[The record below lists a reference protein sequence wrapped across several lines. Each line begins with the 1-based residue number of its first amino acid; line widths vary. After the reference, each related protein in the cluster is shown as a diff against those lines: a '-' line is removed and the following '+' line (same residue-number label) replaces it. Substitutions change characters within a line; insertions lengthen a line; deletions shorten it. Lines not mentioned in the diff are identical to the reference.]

1 MRFPR
6 QPLLIAIATGA
17 TAAAVIVSFATPIA
31 SARFAR
37 PAPQKEYDKD
47 YLSPE
52 EADQIRD
59 AHTPSDRIKL
69 YVSFADDR
77 LKKFDYELNRTIPE
91 RNRSE
96 ILNSLLNGYAGS
108 MDDGADQIAVAQEQ
122 EADIHQ
128 ALKLMQAKGKE
139 FLEALQKYDK
149 DGTPGLDDYRDTLED
164 AIDGTKE
171 DLGDVDQALK
181 EAQTAPVRR
190 KK

>member
-1 MRFPR
+1 MKLYR
-6 QPLLIAIATGA
+6 QPLLIA
-17 TAAAVIVSFATPIA
+17 AAAQIAALLLALIPIA
-31 SARFAR
+31 SASFATL
-37 PAPQKEYDKD
+37 PPQKDYNKD

-59 AHTPSDRIKL
+59 ADTPSDRIKL

-77 LKKFDYELNRTIPE
+77 LKKFEYELGRTVPE

-96 ILNSLLNGYAGS
+96 ILNSLLNGYAGC
-108 MDDGADQIAVAQEQ
+108 MDDGADQIAVAQEKQ
-122 EADIHQ
+122 LDIHQ
-128 ALKLMQAKGKE
+128 SLKLMQAKGKE

-171 DLGDVDQALK
+171 DLGDVDEALK
-181 EAQTAPVRR
+181 EMLPPPVRR

>member
-6 QPLLIAIATGA
+6 QPLLIA
-17 TAAAVIVSFATPIA
+17 AAALIAALLIASIPIA
-31 SARFAR
+31 SAS
-37 PAPQKEYDKD
+37 PASLSPQKDYDKD

-59 AHTPSDRIKL
+59 ADTPSDRIKL

-77 LKKFDYELNRTIPE
+77 IKKFEYELGRAVPE

-96 ILNSLLNGYAGS
+96 ILNSLLNGYAGC
-108 MDDGADQIAVAQEQ
+108 MDDGADQIAAAQERQ
-122 EADIHQ
+122 VDIHQ
-128 ALKLMQAKGKE
+128 SLKLMQAKGKE
-139 FLEALQKYDK
+139 FLDALQKYDK
-149 DGTPGLDDYRDTLED
+149 DGTPGLDDYRDTIED

-171 DLGDVDQALK
+171 DLSDVDQALK
-181 EAQTAPVRR
+181 EMLPPPVRR